1 MEIIASAILG
11 RSSFTFGLSRIIRF
25 YLQVGAL
32 SIKQD
37 LQTRPRRNED
47 VYAPIPKKAACP
59 KENMPAYPP
68 ITFQATPHMANR
80 KVRIMTCWANG
91 GETSGK
97 TITNASTA
105 PPAANCFPDIARTST
120 AP

>member
-37 LQTRPRRNED
+37 LQTRPKLHDAEGDALVRPFARKFDRLGWVSQNESLPSGAGEQGTNGPD
-47 VYAPIPKKAACP
+47 VVP
-59 KENMPAYPP
+59 
-68 ITFQATPHMANR
+68 
-80 KVRIMTCWANG
+80 
-91 GETSGK
+91 
-97 TITNASTA
+97 
-105 PPAANCFPDIARTST
+105 
-120 AP
+120 

>member
-37 LQTRPRRNED
+37 LQTRPSSTPRSD
-47 VYAPIPKKAACP
+47 GKKTLVQ
-59 KENMPAYPP
+59 E
-68 ITFQATPHMANR
+68 
-80 KVRIMTCWANG
+80 
-91 GETSGK
+91 S
-97 TITNASTA
+97 
-105 PPAANCFPDIARTST
+105 
-120 AP
+120 

>member
-37 LQTRPRRNED
+37 LQTRPNNQIRIFASLLAD
-47 VYAPIPKKAACP
+47 VA
-59 KENMPAYPP
+59 
-68 ITFQATPHMANR
+68 
-80 KVRIMTCWANG
+80 VRY
-91 GETSGK
+91 
-97 TITNASTA
+97 
-105 PPAANCFPDIARTST
+105 PAAFAVT
-120 AP
+120 AAVT